1 MLFRSRGWP
10 CKAATCQALARMAG
24 SKADDWKVEDH
35 AGRQPQPTGEQ
46 PQPELIDTSVEQQT
60 GWSRTLNGQPLESE
74 PAQKPLQALTAPR
87 SSGLRISLGV
97 VDIWPKMRFA
107 TFESSGRQNYRA
119 RAHLVIANVN
129 RPY

>member
-10 CKAATCQALARMAG
+10 CKAATCQAFAQMAG
-24 SKADDWKVEDH
+24 SKADNWKVEDH
-35 AGRQPQPTGEQ
+35 AGRQ

-60 GWSRTLNGQPLESE
+60 GWSRALNGQPLETE
-74 PAQKPLQALTAPR
+74 PAQKPLHALPAPR

-107 TFESSGRQNYRA
+107 TFEGSGRQNYRA
-119 RAHLVIANVN
+119 RAHLVVANVN